1 MALAYVI
8 WHHDFVTQEEAMTEL
23 LDALAATGPTAEEQ
37 RALRV
42 AAAFY
47 ETWQATRH
55 NHGWQRDLVRATGL
69 SRETIRSHI
78 EDERIRRG
86 EIPPTPRYL
95 REQERKAKRRARE
108 S

>member
-1 MALAYVI
+1 MQLAKVM

-23 LDALAATGPTAEEQ
+23 LAALADTTTAADEQ

-42 AAAFY
+42 SAAFY
-47 ETWQATRH
+47 ETWKATGGKW
-55 NHGWQRDLVRATGL
+55 GWQADLARRTGL
-69 SRETIRSHI
+69 SRETIRRHV

-86 EIPPTPRYL
+86 EIPPTDRYL
-95 REQERKAKRRARE
+95 KEQERKKRRAAQ

>member
-1 MALAYVI
+1 
-8 WHHDFVTQEEAMTEL
+8 MTEL
-23 LDALAATGPTAEEQ
+23 LAALADTGPTAEEQ

-47 ETWQATRH
+47 ETWKATRH
-55 NHGWQRDLVRATGL
+55 KWGWQADLVRDTGV
-69 SRETIRSHI
+69 SRETIRRHI

-86 EIPPTPRYL
+86 EIDPTPRYL
-95 REQERKAKRRARE
+95 REQERRVKRG